1 MKKTQTAALAGLLLA
16 SIPLASQPQFFS
28 LDKKGAGGY
37 YASVPEQP
45 ARSLVLLIP
54 GPGQDPVQ
62 VFPDSANTALAHE
75 KGIALVAIEH
85 PGKLL
90 LTPDIHRF
98 LLQVVKQASRE
109 FGTEPDQT
117 AVGGLGEGGLLALQ
131 FTAECQ
137 ASPAFYPSRPRAV
150 FCIDAPADLSAWWK
164 SCEEDIR
171 RNSSTE
177 AVAQALHTQRRLA
190 EELGGAQDTL
200 AAVYI
205 RRSPFSMEGELPGKE
220 QLLVETGLRLYYH
233 NDLSFQLRER
243 GRTLYDLPIGPA
255 SSMVQSLLKL
265 GNANASL
272 ELLPSAA
279 AGGFNQAEWIYW
291 LVESLGSK

>member
-1 MKKTQTAALAGLLLA
+1 MKKIQTAALACLLLA
-16 SIPLASQPQFFS
+16 SIPLASQPQFFP
-28 LDKKGAGGY
+28 LEKKSAGGY

-75 KGIALVAIEH
+75 EGIALVAIEH

-90 LTPDIHRF
+90 LTPAIHRY
-98 LLQVVKQASRE
+98 LLQVIKQASRE
-109 FGTEPDQT
+109 FGTEPDKT
-117 AVGGLGEGGLLALQ
+117 AVGGLEEGGLLALQ

-137 ASPAFYPSRPRAV
+137 ASPAFYPLRPRAV
-150 FCIDAPADLSAWWK
+150 FCIDTPADLRAWWK
-164 SCEEDIR
+164 SCERDIL
-171 RNSSTE
+171 RNTSAE
-177 AVAQALHTQRRLA
+177 AVAQAVHAQRLMA
-190 EELGGAQDTL
+190 EELGGAPDTL

-205 RRSPFSMEGELPGKE
+205 RRSPFSMESELPGKE

-233 NDLSFQLRER
+233 NDLSLQLRER

-255 SSMVQSLLKL
+255 SAMVQSLLKL
-265 GNANASL
+265 GNEDAWL
-272 ELLPSAA
+272 ELLPSS
-279 AGGFNQAEWIYW
+279 AGSGFNQGEWIYW
-291 LVESLGSK
+291 LMESLGSE

>member
-1 MKKTQTAALAGLLLA
+1 MKKIPIAALAGLLLA
-16 SIPLASQPQFFS
+16 SIPLASQPQFFP
-28 LDKKGAGGY
+28 LEKKSAGGY

-54 GPGQDPVQ
+54 GPGQDPLA

-75 KGIALVAIEH
+75 KGIVLAAIEH

-98 LLQVVKQASRE
+98 LLQVIKQASRE
-109 FGTEPDQT
+109 FGTEPEKT

-137 ASPAFYPSRPRAV
+137 ASPAFYPLRPRAV
-150 FCIDAPADLSAWWK
+150 FCIDTPADLSAWWK
-164 SCEEDIR
+164 SCGEDIR
-171 RNSSTE
+171 RNASAE
-177 AVAQALHTQRRLA
+177 AVAQAVRAQRLMA
-190 EELGGAQDTL
+190 EELGGAPDTL

-205 RRSPFSMEGELPGKE
+205 RRSPFIMDRELPGKE
-220 QLLVETGLRLYYH
+220 QLLAETGLRLYYCD
-233 NDLSFQLRER
+233 DLSFQLRER

-255 SSMVQSLLKL
+255 SAMVQSLLKL
-265 GNANASL
+265 GNDDASL
-272 ELLPSAA
+272 ELLPPAA
-279 AGGFNQAEWIYW
+279 AGGFNQAAWIYW
-291 LVESLGSK
+291 LVESLGSE